1 MRRNLNVLKTVAR
14 VKLLWYIYNMIK
26 QTSDGIIANI
36 RISPNA
42 KKNEIINDGEI
53 IKIKITAQP
62 IDGKANKALVEF
74 LSKNFKIPKT
84 SIKILKGETSK
95 DKTILFMTDDEEKI
109 NCVKN
114 SLQ

>member
-1 MRRNLNVLKTVAR
+1 
-14 VKLLWYIYNMIK
+14 MIK